1 MWNLALLWDDDV
13 LILCSREM
21 RECDFMLTRS
31 DTGAGQPVALIMTH
45 NVMAAALAFKFV

>member
-31 DTGAGQPVALIMTH
+31 DTGAGQPVALIMTR
-45 NVMAAALAFKFV
+45 MAAALAFNCKSI